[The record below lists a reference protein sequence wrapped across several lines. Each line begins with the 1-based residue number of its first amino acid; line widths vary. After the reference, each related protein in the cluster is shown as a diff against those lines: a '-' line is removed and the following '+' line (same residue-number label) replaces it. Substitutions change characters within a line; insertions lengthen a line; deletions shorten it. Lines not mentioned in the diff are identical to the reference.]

1 MDKRI
6 GSASDFICLSVIS
19 RGLTNRASIEF
30 TIFYVELVFCNSNKS
45 GGGVHVDA
53 CGSGCKTLL
62 FAFSVF
68 FPFNQLMRSKSWK
81 NNIISH

>member
-6 GSASDFICLSVIS
+6 GSDFICLSVIS

-30 TIFYVELVFCNSNKS
+30 TIFYIELAFCNSNKS
-45 GGGVHVDA
+45 GGGAHVDA

-62 FAFSVF
+62 FF
-68 FPFNQLMRSKSWK
+68 FFCFLSFQSTDVRSKSWK